1 MSKSRAGAVE
11 RVLKW
16 AALLTLILGYAFGT
30 VSRGRE
36 DLPVLVE
43 QIPEAASMAT
53 ISEHPLILVS
63 EPPPG
68 EGSESRGYL
77 TVSHAQGWGGPLVLA
92 LQVDGQGRI
101 QRVLVL
107 DHNETLPFFYLLEK
121 KIFFQQFESR
131 HVGDP
136 LWPGDDVDTVTQATV
151 SSEAFA
157 EAVRKG
163 SHALGRDVLG
173 MTIRERPL
181 RWRIGWE
188 EGFLMLL
195 FLAAYLSTK
204 KKGLRV
210 LRYLVMAAAFFFLGF
225 HLNASLSIA
234 HYGGLLLGFV
244 PRVVSFPFWWIL
256 VCGTLLTAFLF
267 RKNLYCHA
275 LCPFGTLQE
284 LNSRISGSNL
294 PIAKSLVRVARALP
308 YFLTW
313 LALLCVFLTS
323 NPTAG
328 AYEPFPTLFGFEGME
343 IQWLILAAV
352 ILGSLFMN
360 RFFCRFFC
368 PVGIA
373 LGLVV
378 RSGCRLWGLGKEKP
392 GCPE

>member
-1 MSKSRAGAVE
+1 MTRKRAGATG
-11 RVLKW
+11 RVVKW
-16 AALLTLILGYAFGT
+16 GALVTLALGYAIGYT
-30 VSRGRE
+30 GRSGE
-36 DLPVLVE
+36 VLPLLCE
-43 QIPEAASMAT
+43 QIPEAAAMAT

-63 EPPPG
+63 DRSG
-68 EGSESRGYL
+68 EGSATRGYT
-77 TVSHAQGWGGPLVLA
+77 TVGRAQGWGGPLSLA
-92 LQVDGQGRI
+92 LQVDGQGII
-101 QRVLVL
+101 QRVQVL
-107 DHNETLPFFYLLEK
+107 EHNETLPFFYLLEK
-121 KIFFQQFESR
+121 KVFFQQFESR

-157 EAVRKG
+157 EAVRKAG
-163 SHALGRDVLG
+163 HSLGREVLG
-173 MTIRERPL
+173 LTIRERPL

-188 EGFLMLL
+188 EGFLVLL
-195 FLAAYLSTK
+195 FMAAFLSTRIQRS
-204 KKGLRV
+204 GV
-210 LRYLVMAAAFFFLGF
+210 LRYPVMAAAFIFLGF
-225 HLNASLSIA
+225 HLNVSLSIA

-244 PRVVSFPFWWIL
+244 PRVMTHPLWWIL
-256 VCGTLLTAFLF
+256 VCGALLTAFLS
-267 RKNLYCHA
+267 RRNLYCHA

-294 PIAKSLVRVARALP
+294 PIAQSLVRVARALP

-313 LALLCVFLTS
+313 LALMCVFLTS
-323 NPTAG
+323 NPTSG

-352 ILGSLFMN
+352 ILGSLFMK

-373 LGLVV
+373 LGLTV
-378 RSGCRLWGLGKEKP
+378 RASCRLGSPGKEKP